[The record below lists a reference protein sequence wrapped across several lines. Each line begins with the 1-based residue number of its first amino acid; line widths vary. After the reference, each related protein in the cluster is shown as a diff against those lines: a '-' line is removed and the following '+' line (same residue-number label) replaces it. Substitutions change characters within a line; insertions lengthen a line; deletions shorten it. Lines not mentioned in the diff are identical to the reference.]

1 MDTTNTLDITRD
13 KFVKAKNLFEKDPV
27 KNLPIEAISEMEV
40 RKFGEDSSIS
50 INGVPLRLHPNGYVP
65 LEIQ

>member
-1 MDTTNTLDITRD
+1 M
-13 KFVKAKNLFEKDPV
+13 

-40 RKFGEDSSIS
+40 RKFGEGVKDGSIS

-65 LEIQ
+65 LELQ

>member
-1 MDTTNTLDITRD
+1 M
-13 KFVKAKNLFEKDPV
+13 KAKNLFEKDPV